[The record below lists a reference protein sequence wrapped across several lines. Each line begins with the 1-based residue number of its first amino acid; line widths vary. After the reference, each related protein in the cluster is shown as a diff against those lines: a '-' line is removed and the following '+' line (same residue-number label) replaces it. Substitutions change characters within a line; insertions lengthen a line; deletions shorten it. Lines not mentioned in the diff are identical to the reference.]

1 MSELIYID
9 TNVWID
15 FFLNRKDKLRPLGD
29 FAHELLIKTT
39 QCKYNIV
46 ISDWLLKELTKTNH
60 INSYKELEKQLLNLN
75 KIEYIKTDYK
85 DISYAKKEKHWHDAL
100 HEILAIKSNA
110 LYLVTRN
117 LKDFKGDDITIIYPE
132 NL

>member
-15 FFLNRKDKLRPLGD
+15 FFLNRNDRLRPLGD
-29 FAHELLIKTT
+29 FAHELFIKTI
-39 QCKYNIV
+39 QCKYKLV

-60 INSYKELEKQLLNLN
+60 IDSYKKLEEQLLILN
-75 KIEYIKTDYK
+75 KIQYIKTK
-85 DISYAKKEKHWHDAL
+85 TEDITSAKENKHWHDAL
-100 HEILAIKSNA
+100 HEILAIKSKA
-110 LYLVTRN
+110 VYLVTRN
-117 LKDFKGDDITIIYPE
+117 IKDFKGENIIIIYPE